1 MDDAYERRCRLLLR
15 AYPPRYRRSRGA
27 ELLGTLLDA
36 AEPGRD
42 TPPLRDAWD
51 VIRGGVLFRLRDRPP
66 PHRWLAYR
74 VLNTRLPYRH
84 RWWVRDDV
92 FGRGYH
98 LRESLPGYAAMFLI
112 LWVAGA
118 VMSSASG
125 LPVTPA
131 IRPTL
136 WGLLIIAGIWLIPV
150 PPLIRKKRERVL
162 VQHEFHPDGTSYAS
176 GPWQPEGRPQPDDRP
191 A

>member
-1 MDDAYERRCRLLLR
+1 MNDAYERRCRLLLR

-51 VIRGGVLFRLRDRPP
+51 VIRGGMLFRLRDRPP
-66 PHRWLAYR
+66 VHWWLAYR
-74 VLNTRLPYRH
+74 TLDRRLPYRY

-92 FGRGYH
+92 LGRGYH
-98 LRESLPGYAAMFLI
+98 LRRALPLYVMMSLQ
-112 LWVAGA
+112 AGA
-118 VMSSASG
+118 LSLVSG
-125 LPVTPA
+125 RHLPM
-131 IRPTL
+131 RPI
-136 WGLLIIAGIWLIPV
+136 LLGMLIAAVISLFPI
-150 PPLIRKKRERVL
+150 PPLIRKRRNRVL
-162 VQHEFHPDGTSYAS
+162 ARHEFHPDGTPYAS
-176 GPWQPEGRPQPDDRP
+176 VSWHAESRQPDDRL